1 MARDSAPPIRPAT
14 AAASLR
20 AVAPML
26 GFALA
31 LVLALAACGPGAPP
45 APPVPKVPV
54 ITVATSDVPIFDE
67 WVGQTRGAAD
77 IEIRAR
83 VQGFIQGIHFTE
95 GALVRAGDLLYSID
109 PSELQQKLA
118 AAQAEVARAQTL
130 YADAAANLARYRP
143 LAAMNAVS
151 QRDLD
156 EAVAREGAAA
166 NTVKAAQAQLEV
178 ARINLGYASVTAPIS
193 GQIGISKVKVGDL
206 VSPLGNSL
214 LNTVS
219 SVEDMRVRFGVS
231 EREYLEYTRRFGTE
245 VRPKGDSK
253 AVPIQLVLADGTEYP
268 EPGQVV
274 SIDRGVD
281 PTTGTLQIEAAFPNP
296 DGLLKPGLFAR
307 VRAATEERRGAVLV
321 PQRAVREI
329 QGRYQVF
336 ALTADDTV
344 EVRAVETGPR
354 VGGDWIIEHG
364 VKAGDRLVLAGI
376 QRLRAGMKVEP
387 EPVAEQPA
395 GPAPPAGGAP

>member
-1 MARDSAPPIRPAT
+1 LAVIVPSPAR
-14 AAASLR
+14 
-20 AVAPML
+20 
-26 GFALA
+26 A
-31 LVLALAACGPGAPP
+31 LVAAFLAFAVAACGRGAGPA

-54 ITVATSDVPIFDE
+54 ITVTTSDVPVYDE

-83 VQGFIQGIHFTE
+83 VSGFIQAIHFAEGTRIEE
-95 GALVRAGDLLYSID
+95 GALLYSID

-118 AAQAEVARAQTL
+118 AAQAEVARVETL

-166 NTVKAAQAQLEV
+166 STVKAAQAQLEV
-178 ARINLGYASVTAPIS
+178 AKINLGYASVRAPIS

-206 VSPLGNSL
+206 VSPLGSSL

-231 EREYLEYTRRFGTE
+231 EREYLEYIRQFGTE
-245 VRPKGDSK
+245 AKPRDDSM
-253 AVPIQLVLADGTEYP
+253 AVPLELILADGTGYP
-268 EPGQVV
+268 ERGQVV

-296 DGLLKPGLFAR
+296 DGVLRPGLFAR
-307 VRAATEERRGAVLV
+307 VRAATEQRRGAVLV

-336 ALTADDTV
+336 ALAADDTV
-344 EVRAVETGPR
+344 EIRAVETGPR
-354 VGGDWIIEHG
+354 VGGDWIIEQG
-364 VKAGDRLVLAGI
+364 VKAGDRLILAGI

-387 EPVAEQPA
+387 EPLAEQPA
-395 GPAPPAGGAP
+395 DAAMPAVAAPN

>member
-1 MARDSAPPIRPAT
+1 MPDTNPAGRPAC
-14 AAASLR
+14 
-20 AVAPML
+20 
-26 GFALA
+26 ALA
-31 LVLALAACGPGAPP
+31 LFATLALGACGRGAPP

-54 ITVATSDVPIFDE
+54 ITVAASDVPIYEE
-67 WVGQTRGAAD
+67 WVGQIRGAAD

-83 VQGFIQGIHFTE
+83 VAGFIEDVHFAE
-95 GALVRAGDLLYSID
+95 GTRVEEGQLLYSID

-143 LAAMNAVS
+143 LAALNAVS
-151 QRDLD
+151 RRDLD

-178 ARINLGYASVTAPIS
+178 AKINLGYASVRAPIT

-206 VSPLGNSL
+206 VGPLGSSL

-219 SVEDMRVRFGVS
+219 AVDDVRVRFAVS
-231 EREYLEYTRRFGTE
+231 EREYLAYARQFGTE
-245 VRPKGDSK
+245 VKPKGDAR
-253 AVPIQLVLADGTEYP
+253 AVPLELILADGTGYP
-268 EPGQVV
+268 QRGQVV
-274 SIDRGVD
+274 SIDRGID

-296 DGLLKPGLFAR
+296 DGVLRPGLFAR
-307 VRAATEERRGAVLV
+307 VRAATQERRGAVLV

-336 ALTADDTV
+336 ALAADDTV

-354 VGGDWIIEHG
+354 IGGDWIIEQG
-364 VKAGDRLVLAGI
+364 VKPGDRLVLAGI

-395 GPAPPAGGAP
+395 AAAKPAGTAP